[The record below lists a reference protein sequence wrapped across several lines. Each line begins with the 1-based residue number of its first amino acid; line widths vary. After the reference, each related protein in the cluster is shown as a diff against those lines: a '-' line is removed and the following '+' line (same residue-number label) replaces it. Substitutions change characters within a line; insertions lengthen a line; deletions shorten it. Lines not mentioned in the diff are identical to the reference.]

1 LVVAIAICG
10 IKATLR
16 FVPLAGIMSVLLIG
30 VIWRALLQRR
40 RYGTSGI
47 AWFDLSEPSQLARA
61 GGFILF
67 FAGLGVQA
75 FDAARNP
82 PGVHAA
88 TWLPPQGALLL
99 SSTGAI
105 VLVGGLVLLV
115 TAQLQMGASWRIGID
130 EDAAPGLIDTGL
142 FRFCRN
148 PIYLALLVI
157 IAGYVAMLPTPI
169 SLLMWVGAYLS
180 VRLQIRA
187 EEAYLRRSYGE
198 AYRAYVRRVGRLLPY
213 LGRL

>member
-1 LVVAIAICG
+1 MSPTETVTSA
-10 IKATLR
+10 LR
-16 FVPLAGIMSVLLIG
+16 FVPLAGILSVLLIG

-47 AWFDLSEPSQLARA
+47 ARFDLSEPAQLARA

-82 PGVHAA
+82 AGVHAV
-88 TWLPPQGALLL
+88 TWLPPRGALVL
-99 SSTGAI
+99 SGIGAI
-105 VLVGGLVLLV
+105 ILVGGLVLLV
-115 TAQLQMGASWRIGID
+115 AAQLQMGASWRIGID
-130 EDAAPGLIDTGL
+130 EGAAPGLIDTGL

-198 AYRAYVRRVGRLLPY
+198 AYHAYARRVGRLVPH